1 MYIYITAILEHCCIL
16 EGYKL
21 MMLIKQMLWQNLE
34 AVFSASGLSHCLSFS
49 WKSPVNWYRWSVHGD
64 SQNGLVWFFGK
75 SCCRASSSSATCT
88 QAPGKM
94 FPGSVSFRQRQ
105 QLRHAAPPHI
115 TPIHTHTHTPAP
127 PDPALSHCFTCT
139 VGGSVDCFVTVRC
152 MPKFR

>member
-1 MYIYITAILEHCCIL
+1 MYIYITAILEHCCIV

-49 WKSPVNWYRWSVHGD
+49 WKSPVKWCRWSVHGD

-105 QLRHAAPPHI
+105 QLRHAAPPPHHSHSH
-115 TPIHTHTHTPAP
+115 TYTHT
-127 PDPALSHCFTCT
+127 
-139 VGGSVDCFVTVRC
+139 GSPRPRSLTLLHMYSRRLC
-152 MPKFR
+152 